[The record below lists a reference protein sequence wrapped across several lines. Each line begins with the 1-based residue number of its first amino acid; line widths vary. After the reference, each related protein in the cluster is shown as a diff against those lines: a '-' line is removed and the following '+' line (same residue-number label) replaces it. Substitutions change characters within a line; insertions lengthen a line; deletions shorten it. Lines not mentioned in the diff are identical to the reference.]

1 MREVLELQTQLDTQ
15 TLPARAWFNGTRQK
29 PIEGVSM
36 VYTFDNANAV
46 SKRPMQ
52 YFEMMGKRY
61 ALSCL
66 QRTFDEEIP

>member
-1 MREVLELQTQLDTQ
+1 MLALQKQLNTQ
-15 TLPARAWFNGTRQK
+15 TVPAHAWFNGMLQK

-61 ALSCL
+61 VLSCL